1 MHNKSNLWRLL
12 ALLTSTAAACFAQ
25 TAISSSYTQDFNSL
39 GTALPDGWNVWLSST
54 ATSNGTPFAWDP
66 TPVANNATATAG
78 SYFRNLPGAGQT
90 WSLGNVA
97 GADRALGWRA
107 GSASS
112 RDGSITF
119 TLQNTLDANFDS
131 LSFQLFTPNNSG
143 TNGYFSLEYQLGTGT
158 AFTPLNGVTYI
169 SDLAQNP
176 LSVTTV
182 AFTAETLSPLNNNP
196 GPVTLRLN
204 NLGTTGTSWN
214 TVALDNFSY
223 TTTSVPEPTVSALL
237 AGGLALGITGFRR
250 RRRSG

>member
-66 TPVANNATATAG
+66 TPVANNAVTTAAN
-78 SYFRNLPGAGQT
+78 YFRNLPGAGQT
-90 WSLGNVA
+90 WSLSNAA

-107 GSASS
+107 GNASS

-119 TLQNTLDANFDS
+119 TLQNTLNAEFDS
-131 LSFQLFTPNNSG
+131 LSFQLFTPNSSG
-143 TNGYFSLEYQLGTGT
+143 AIGAFSLEYQLGTGT
-158 AFTPLNGVTYI
+158 AFLPLNGVTYNN
-169 SDLAQNP
+169 DLAQNP
-176 LSVTTV
+176 LWVTTV
-182 AFTAETLSPLNNNP
+182 TYTADLLAPLNNNP

-204 NLGTTGTSWN
+204 NLGTSGTAWN

-223 TTTSVPEPTVSALL
+223 TTTSVPEPAVSALL
-237 AGGLALGITGFRR
+237 AGGLVLGLVGFRR
-250 RRRSG
+250 RRRSH